1 MGTRARHHHATTRP
15 EPVTPPH
22 LLDDGPPARA
32 WDEPSWPDPTLLA
45 DDVMAAVAAT
55 YLCSAGRLSLKV
67 ARVAAGVAHPSAPWD
82 RW

>member
-45 DDVMAAVAAT
+45 DDVMAA
-55 YLCSAGRLSLKV
+55 
-67 ARVAAGVAHPSAPWD
+67 ARMVLD
-82 RW
+82 RRQAVTGWLMAEEVTQ